1 MEENMASVYI
11 VSEIGKIKKSNEN
24 LIFENKDG
32 ETKRI
37 MPDQTDLLV
46 LNNHVSVTGESLTL
60 LARNSIPVYFLQNG
74 SIPNITLD
82 FGNSKNGFLRQKQY
96 LLSSDNHK
104 ALNIAKSIVKG
115 KIKNQLVF
123 MNRLNRADTR
133 NDLIL
138 PVTKFKVLIKKI
150 DKCKTKDQ
158 LRGIEGTASRLYFD
172 LFDCHII
179 PDWAVFGKRSR
190 QPPQTN
196 VNAVMSY
203 LYSLLAVRVQNA
215 LEAYGLDTMCSNLH
229 EMTYGKTSLAYDL
242 MEEFRTPIAD
252 TLCCSLFN
260 HGVLKPDDFEERD
273 GGVYMTVEGCQKVI
287 QAFESKM
294 RNEIN
299 SDKEEQ
305 RFSYLE
311 LIFNQANKYKKFI
324 MNEEES
330 YVPFAMR

>member
-96 LLSSDNHK
+96 LISSDNHK

-138 PVTKFKVLIKKI
+138 PVTKLKILIKKI
-150 DKCKTKDQ
+150 
-158 LRGIEGTASRLYFD
+158 GT
-172 LFDCHII
+172 
-179 PDWAVFGKRSR
+179 
-190 QPPQTN
+190 Q
-196 VNAVMSY
+196 
-203 LYSLLAVRVQNA
+203 
-215 LEAYGLDTMCSNLH
+215 E
-229 EMTYGKTSLAYDL
+229 
-242 MEEFRTPIAD
+242 
-252 TLCCSLFN
+252 
-260 HGVLKPDDFEERD
+260 
-273 GGVYMTVEGCQKVI
+273 
-287 QAFESKM
+287 
-294 RNEIN
+294 
-299 SDKEEQ
+299 
-305 RFSYLE
+305 
-311 LIFNQANKYKKFI
+311 KFQI
-324 MNEEES
+324 M
-330 YVPFAMR
+330 